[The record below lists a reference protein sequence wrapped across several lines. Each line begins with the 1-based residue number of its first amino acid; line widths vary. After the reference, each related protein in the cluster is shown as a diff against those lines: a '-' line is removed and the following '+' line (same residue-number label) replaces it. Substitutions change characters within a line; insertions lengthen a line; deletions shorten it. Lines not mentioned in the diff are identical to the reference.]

1 MVDQPL
7 ISVLMNC
14 HNSDEFL
21 EESINSV
28 YNQSYSNWEI
38 IFYDNNS
45 TDKSKKIAKSY
56 DSKLKYFYTQK
67 KISLGKAR
75 HFASLEATGKYL
87 AFLDCD
93 DIWYDNML
101 EEQLKI
107 LKKSSDNTAF
117 VYSRTNLLDER
128 SQIIKVINDYEM
140 PEGYIFD
147 NLVKENFICFIS
159 VLVKKDKFFECGGF
173 PLNYNHSTDYYIFLN
188 MSYRYNVK
196 FLDNVCCGYRKHKN
210 NLSKLKYLDAAEES
224 IEVVSQ
230 YLNEKSAQIG
240 INYHYVNLSIA
251 YFKQRKIL
259 NGFKIILE
267 KKILF
272 LFVRKFFL
280 KLYL

>member
-45 TDKSKKIAKSY
+45 TDESKKIANSY
-56 DSKLKYFYTQK
+56 DSKLKYFYSQK
-67 KISLGKAR
+67 KVALGKAR
-75 HFASLEATGKYL
+75 HFASLEASGKYL

-93 DIWYDNML
+93 DIWYENML
-101 EEQLKI
+101 DEQIKI
-107 LKKSSDNTAF
+107 LEKSSDNTAF

-128 SQIIKVINDYEM
+128 SRIIKVINDYEM

-147 NLVKENFICFIS
+147 NLVKENFINFIS

-188 MSYRYNVK
+188 MSYRYKVK
-196 FLDNVCCGYRKHKN
+196 FLDNVCCGYRKHEN
-210 NLSKLKYLDAAEES
+210 NLSKLKYLDAAQES
-224 IEVVSQ
+224 IDVVSQ

-240 INYHYVNLSIA
+240 INYHYVNLTIA
-251 YFKQRKIL
+251 YFKQRKFF
-259 NGFKIILE
+259 NGFKIILK

-272 LFVRKFFL
+272 LFVRKLFL
-280 KLYL
+280 KIYL